1 MTQSGKHG
9 NFIGIRW
16 NLLKMCT
23 INSKFLETTPNGPS
37 VILDK
42 FEDHWSE
49 ASPKMT
55 QPGNHGMIRGNF
67 S

>member
-9 NFIGIRW
+9 NFIGIPW
-16 NLLKMCT
+16 ILLKMCT
-23 INSKFLETTPNGPS
+23 NNSKFLETTSNGPS

-42 FEDHWSE
+42 FEDHWSK

-55 QPGNHGMIRGNF
+55 QPGNHGTIRGIF